1 MTRRRVGG
9 ALFVLILVVV
19 LCVPG
24 IIGRSLAGAASPAV
38 HVDPR
43 PRVGDCLAPLD
54 TPDQLNSV
62 LDAVPIVAC
71 SQAHS
76 AEILAVGSLDHK
88 IWPKRPTVMDGT
100 FTGGALSSRCD
111 QLAGQF
117 LAWGQRTALPR
128 IPVSFFTRLTVP
140 NDLQWKLGQRW
151 WACELM
157 PSLLDYPISYQGTA
171 RDASIATPPSAFAI
185 CSDGPGELRT
195 PCDRPH
201 HAEQLT
207 RSYGNGADVNLCP
220 QLVGAVIG
228 TSDPTFKGQ
237 LAVLARTDSSTVG
250 CWITTTS
257 SRKLTATLINHGSA
271 PLPLS

>member
-1 MTRRRVGG
+1 MTRHTAGLAV
-9 ALFVLILVVV
+9 FVLILLSV

-24 IIGRSLAGAASPAV
+24 IIGRSVGGDAAPAV

-43 PRVGDCLAPLD
+43 PAVGNCLAPL
-54 TPDQLNSV
+54 TSPDQLNSV
-62 LDAVPIVAC
+62 LDVVPIVAC
-71 SQAHS
+71 SEAHS
-76 AEILAVGSLDHK
+76 AEILAVGALDHK
-88 IWPKRPTVMDGT
+88 IWPKRPTVMDPT
-100 FTGGALSSRCD
+100 FTGGALSSKCD
-111 QLAGQF
+111 QLAGRF
-117 LAWGQRTALPR
+117 LAWGERTELPR

-140 NDLQWKLGQRW
+140 NDLQWQLGQRW

-157 PSLLDYPISYQGTA
+157 PSLLDYPISYMGTA
-171 RDASIATPPSAFAI
+171 RNASIATPPSAFAV
-185 CSDGPGELRT
+185 CSNGPGELRT

-207 RSYGNGADVNLCP
+207 RSYGNGADVSLCP

-237 LAVLARTDSSTVG
+237 LAILARTDSGAIG
-250 CWITTTS
+250 CWVATTS
-257 SRKLTATLINHGSA
+257 SLELTATLINHGSA